1 MNKIELE
8 NLLHEMV
15 EEKFNTAFNKLITFK
30 KCEQIYNEM
39 CMLGYSEQMQ
49 YFKNI
54 ILYTIILEPEITEEE
69 VLIKLFKEFFNK

>member
-1 MNKIELE
+1 MNNKEIE

-15 EEKFNTAFNKLITFK
+15 EEKVNNAFNKMMTFK
-30 KCEQIYNEM
+30 KCESIYNDM

-49 YFKNI
+49 TFKNI

-69 VLIKLFKEFFNK
+69 LLVKLYEKFSK